1 MKKRMTL
8 VFMIFALL
16 ANVIPCAYAAQG
28 AINAVLT
35 FDNSSNAVVVSGTAQ
50 AVKKNTSF
58 TLVVTAPDS
67 SIAFTDQVVGTVGSD
82 GKTSFEFKKFPFDM
96 NSQSGAYSFTVSGY
110 KLGTDVKTHTNTDGN
125 TLLGLL
131 QTIESNTEHTAFMQT
146 NAEALSINGS
156 FAGNMQTNGTRIFN
170 SLMSAVDYNLPA
182 QCSTEAEY
190 LQVIECAKEFRD
202 DYFEY
207 ASIAMFNDIT
217 TTSQLNTWISNFDSL
232 YKLSE
237 DDAATTAVDE
247 SKVYGYLE
255 KQKNKAQMVEQI
267 VATDLTDTA
276 SVKARI
282 YEKALLSSVETEIS
296 STAGII
302 IDSYPTLIG
311 YNTSLYGQLTPSEKL
326 SLYGDFYAKK
336 YANYQAAAASINSLA
351 QALINNRTPEGAGNS
366 TIGGGG
372 GGGGGSFAGIMPT
385 VPEAVKNKTF
395 ADLNGV
401 EWARE
406 AIEYLYNNDIVSGKS
421 DDEFAPQDNITRAEF
436 VKIIVLALDLP
447 LSKGDFFTDV
457 PSNSWY
463 APYVYAAYDAGLVS
477 GDEENRFNPNDN
489 ITRQDMAVIL
499 YRAYKLVATYDV
511 LNFADA
517 NSISGYARMAV
528 AYFAQT
534 GIINGMD
541 NNNFVPFGN
550 ATRAQAA
557 VMIFRSLNHFG
568 N

>member
-1 MKKRMTL
+1 MKKRKTL

-28 AINAVLT
+28 AIDAVLT

-96 NSQSGAYSFTVSGY
+96 NSQSGAYSFTISGY

-125 TLLGLL
+125 TLLSLL

-146 NAEALSINGS
+146 NAEALSIDGS

-170 SLMSAVDYNLPA
+170 SLMSAVDYNLPS
-182 QCSTEAEY
+182 QCTTEAEY

-247 SKVYGYLE
+247 SKIYGYLE

-282 YEKALLSSVETEIS
+282 YEKALLSSIETEIS

-336 YANYQAAAASINSLA
+336 YANYAVAATSINSLA
-351 QALINNRTPEGAGNS
+351 QALIDARPLA
-366 TIGGGG
+366 GGGG

-385 VPEAVKNKTF
+385 VPETVKNKTF

-421 DDEFAPQDNITRAEF
+421 DEEFAPQDNITRAEF

-447 LSKGDFFTDV
+447 LSKGDFFVDV

-511 LNFADA
+511 LDFADA
-517 NSISGYARMAV
+517 NSVSNYARMAV